1 MTHEPLLGENENF
14 RAPAASA
21 AAVRMRRHRERRR
34 DGLRCMTIE
43 LRETEIAALAGR
55 GLLRNETRNDWRAVK
70 KAFYDFLDS
79 TLGCDPMT

>member
-1 MTHEPLLGENENF
+1 
-14 RAPAASA
+14 
-21 AAVRMRRHRERRR
+21 
-34 DGLRCMTIE
+34 MTIE